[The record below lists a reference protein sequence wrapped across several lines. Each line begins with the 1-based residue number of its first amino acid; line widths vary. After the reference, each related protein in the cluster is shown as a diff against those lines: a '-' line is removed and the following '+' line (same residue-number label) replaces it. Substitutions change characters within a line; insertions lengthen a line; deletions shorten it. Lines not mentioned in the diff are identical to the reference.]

1 MENIAIVTVAYNR
14 VKSLSRLLNSLL
26 CADIDNAPLIISIDK
41 SNTNEV
47 ERYAND
53 FIWPYGEKKVI
64 THKEN
69 LGLRKHILSIGQL
82 LDYYDAVIVLEDD
95 IIVAPGFYK
104 FAVAATKFYCN
115 DNNIAGISLYN
126 YPFNYQ
132 TFEPFDALKSE
143 YDVYFMQIAM
153 SWGQVWMRDSW
164 RRFYN
169 WYEQTKHNKLACINN
184 IYCFK
189 EWGEKSWLKYH
200 IAYCIDQNKYFV
212 YPYSSY
218 STNCADKGTH
228 VTTNLFV
235 FQSPLKWSKQENT
248 YRFPTFPNGVNYDSY
263 NENRCLYETLQI
275 SEADL
280 ILDLSDNLKKFENKR
295 YILTTKKMNYQ
306 IVKKFALELRP
317 IELNVIM
324 NNEGEGIYLYDSS
337 NPIKNNEHI
346 SKIDLLSYKCK
357 IHSLLAILNKIG
369 IYSLFC
375 LFIRRI
381 IKRK

>member
-41 SNTNEV
+41 SNEV

-346 SKIDLLSYKCK
+346 SKIDLLSYKYK